1 MDVIEHLVDVVTS
14 FHPMAHCDKFL
25 TLMIF
30 IILFV
35 VITLLA
41 LKCMLIYL
49 PRDESE
55 LPVKVSFPFFD
66 GILLKKDALPC
77 FFLLNLL

>member
-49 PRDESE
+49 Q
-55 LPVKVSFPFFD
+55 K
-66 GILLKKDALPC
+66 
-77 FFLLNLL
+77 NLLDN